1 MLYDPT
7 VLICDYWLPQGKG
20 SMETYWL
27 IGKHGKLPERRVES
41 DKEEEID
48 VMAENPHTDARRK
61 QRKAQK
67 KKERENKEK
76 STLRRAL
83 DSVKEHLPKWV
94 FFLNILLP
102 WKYLFL
108 HHY

>member
-1 MLYDPT
+1 MRNYESCALSRHQQLSQR
-7 VLICDYWLPQGKG
+7 VSPQGKG

-41 DKEEEID
+41 DREEEID

-76 STLRRAL
+76 STVRRAI
-83 DSVKEHLPKWV
+83 DSIKEHLPK
-94 FFLNILLP
+94 
-102 WKYLFL
+102 
-108 HHY
+108 

>member
-1 MLYDPT
+1 MSVESEQHRT
-7 VLICDYWLPQGKG
+7 VALRNYESCALSRHQQLSQRVSPQGKG

-41 DKEEEID
+41 DREEEID

-76 STLRRAL
+76 STVRRAI
-83 DSVKEHLPKWV
+83 DSIKEHLPK
-94 FFLNILLP
+94 
-102 WKYLFL
+102 
-108 HHY
+108 

>member
-1 MLYDPT
+1 MEWTRDLSCFVYMC
-7 VLICDYWLPQGKG
+7 VCVFLLQGKG

-76 STLRRAL
+76 STLRRAINT
-83 DSVKEHLPKWV
+83 VKGHLPK
-94 FFLNILLP
+94 
-102 WKYLFL
+102 
-108 HHY
+108 